1 MCGQG
6 MPEVAEL
13 VKDLGLDSAGAK
25 RRRVTTSLKRFRI
38 CVSRHAK
45 LKTYKLS
52 RRQKTKVFS
61 ASPLAAGLYGHQA
74 QGVAPKRLK
83 VVRAAI
89 ARHAGRSQLG
99 STDVI
104 LDLMAHQVQDPL
116 LKVVLEQADALF
128 RAFINISPQGSRIL
142 LRTWKVAWKR
152 QSSAIHGWK
161 TVAGPVAAMCQYCL
175 DLDIDASDPLLWKC
189 KNRQLRINLDSPTCS
204 HNIRSFLSTA
214 VGEFRAAKL
223 GSVTTA
229 EGAAEGVDWT
239 IPRRLLKSTR
249 TKKKR
254 HAYRAVWQG
263 QVLHCGN
270 GGVAVCKCG
279 KERTLQH
286 IMYDCPLAKPY
297 KLSPAAVVFR
307 KRFPQP
313 CFWLRGMTPSSWTRL
328 AFKAEKTRL
337 ERTGLFEGNTPDVAD
352 LVVATD
358 ASGGPHSRDPRL
370 RAVGWA
376 VVIARRQG
384 QCIDVLGTLSG
395 VIMPPATVPQNQHM
409 AIIEAIRHTTGKMD
423 LTTDCKGVLKTLQST
438 HTHKKTF
445 PEWGDVWH
453 QKDRVQ
459 ANWVRAHKE
468 AEVFDQE
475 FPQQEW
481 RRLLNV
487 AADELAGRR
496 ARDALSP
503 HAARRVHEVDRIA
516 TEVNDLLASRAEWQ
530 LQNKENEYVPRAVR
544 ETLAQ
549 FDKSQRPHSKALYTN
564 KRSRL
569 KQMLIESSQ
578 GHTWQYTRGEDATNL
593 QLKCTVCGLW
603 VQQTYSQETF
613 QKVDAQPCRGFP
625 SQGPR
630 FWPTIHPSH
639 LWFST
644 GKTWECSGC
653 GVGFGPAVAK
663 VPNKATKL
671 CSKNCLGNKL
681 SFAKASLPRTEAQ
694 TSSSPFGKH
703 EVTVPAKATGSGT
716 LNSACPLAVPSP
728 PKQALSASSQIF
740 FTKASSPRTEQPQ
753 PKSSLGKHE
762 ATVQAKATAPQVPEE
777 PISFLH
783 GGPPQP
789 KENSSVGTERIGD
802 RRLHVD
808 INVPKPKAPAKA
820 RAKAKPKNDPKQT
833 LLMFAASG

>member
-1 MCGQG
+1 
-6 MPEVAEL
+6 
-13 VKDLGLDSAGAK
+13 
-25 RRRVTTSLKRFRI
+25 
-38 CVSRHAK
+38 
-45 LKTYKLS
+45 
-52 RRQKTKVFS
+52 
-61 ASPLAAGLYGHQA
+61 
-74 QGVAPKRLK
+74 
-83 VVRAAI
+83 
-89 ARHAGRSQLG
+89 
-99 STDVI
+99 
-104 LDLMAHQVQDPL
+104 
-116 LKVVLEQADALF
+116 
-128 RAFINISPQGSRIL
+128 
-142 LRTWKVAWKR
+142 
-152 QSSAIHGWK
+152 
-161 TVAGPVAAMCQYCL
+161 
-175 DLDIDASDPLLWKC
+175 
-189 KNRQLRINLDSPTCS
+189 
-204 HNIRSFLSTA
+204 
-214 VGEFRAAKL
+214 
-223 GSVTTA
+223 
-229 EGAAEGVDWT
+229 
-239 IPRRLLKSTR
+239 
-249 TKKKR
+249 
-254 HAYRAVWQG
+254 
-263 QVLHCGN
+263 
-270 GGVAVCKCG
+270 
-279 KERTLQH
+279 
-286 IMYDCPLAKPY
+286 
-297 KLSPAAVVFR
+297 
-307 KRFPQP
+307 
-313 CFWLRGMTPSSWTRL
+313 MTPSSWTRL

-384 QCIDVLGTLSG
+384 QSIDVLGTLSG
-395 VIMPPATVPQNQHM
+395 VIMPPATVPQGEHM

-438 HTHKKTF
+438 HPHKKTF

-481 RRLLNV
+481 RRLYNV

-544 ETLAQ
+544 ETLTQ

-639 LWFST
+639 IWFSA

-716 LNSACPLAVPSP
+716 LNSACPLAVPPP
-728 PKQALSASSQIF
+728 PKHALSASCQLF

-762 ATVQAKATAPQVPEE
+762 ATVQAKATAPQVPEDA
-777 PISFLH
+777 ISFLH

-833 LLMFAASG
+833 LLMFAASGSASKHGAQERGPFS